1 MLCGAV
7 HRRQH
12 HRQRHNPNVVHP
24 RMKLIIQVP
33 CYNEAEI
40 LPSTLCLLPRQI
52 DGFDQVEILV
62 VDDGSKDGTAAVARA
77 AGADHVISL
86 PHHAGLARAFAA
98 GLDASLRLGAD
109 VIVNT
114 DADNQYEAQDIPN
127 LLQPIL
133 EGRAELVVGDR
144 GVATLAEFSPLKRK
158 LQMLGSRVVSQA
170 SRLNIPDATSGF
182 RAMTREVALR
192 TMVLSDYS
200 YTLETLIQA
209 GNGKVQVA
217 SVPIRTNPTRRP
229 SRLMRGIS
237 DYIRNSSITIVR
249 SYAMYRPLRV
259 FFAIG
264 VVVFALGLV
273 FVLRFL
279 ALFLVRGG
287 NTGNIQ
293 SLILAAV
300 LLITGFQILMIGLVA
315 DLIAFNRK
323 ILEEILYRVRKD
335 EAASPVDEAE
345 RFSEIKGD
353 FK

>member
-1 MLCGAV
+1 MKPTRNCLYL
-7 HRRQH
+7 
-12 HRQRHNPNVVHP
+12 
-24 RMKLIIQVP
+24 RMKLIIQIP
-33 CYNEAEI
+33 CYNEAET
-40 LPSTLCLLPRQI
+40 LPSTLCLIPRQVE
-52 DGFDQVEILV
+52 GFDQVEILV
-62 VDDGSKDGTAAVARA
+62 IDDGSKDETAVVARA

-98 GLDASLRLGAD
+98 GLDTCLRLGAD

-114 DADNQYEAQDIPN
+114 DADNQYEAQDIPR
-127 LLQPIL
+127 LVQPVI
-133 EGRAELVVGDR
+133 EGKAELVVGDR
-144 GVATLAEFSPLKRK
+144 GVATLAAFSPLKRK
-158 LQMLGSRVVSQA
+158 LQTLGSKVVSQA
-170 SRLNIPDATSGF
+170 SRLEIPDATSGF

-209 GNGKVQVA
+209 GNGKVTVT
-217 SVPIRTNPTRRP
+217 SIPIRTNPTRRP

-237 DYIRNSSITIVR
+237 DYIRNSTITIVR

-264 VVVFALGLV
+264 AVVFTAGLLIM
-273 FVLRFL
+273 LRFL
-279 ALFLVRGG
+279 ILFFMRGG

-300 LLITGFQILMIGLVA
+300 LLIVGFQVFMIGLLA

-323 ILEEILYRVRKD
+323 ILEEILYRVRKIEVESPD
-335 EAASPVDEAE
+335 KAASD
-345 RFSEIKGD
+345 
-353 FK
+353 